1 MPVIPLTITSTMS
14 VASELGGAFMTPA
27 KCDDEG
33 NLYIR
38 KLAMDR
44 PLLGPVVKIAADGKR
59 TAIFDPSVFS
69 QLHLDRADAFSAAS
83 DGGLYQV
90 AQKGIVKPV
99 LYVLHFF
106 SDGTASTSVR
116 LDADLEVYNFAAFA
130 NGSFLVS
137 GLQRDVTNGKDPGKK
152 FTAAFLD
159 SGQMIA
165 KLSFEPAPGDLA
177 PGKEKH
183 AGQPPTAAS
192 NLVKPAGP
200 EKAEPIL
207 DLTDAEVGGD
217 GNLYVMRRSSPVL
230 IYVVSPSGTVLRTLK
245 IATPAHVQF
254 PSGFHLSANRLA
266 VSFAHDE
273 NQSQTLVVADAQLGR
288 RIAAYS
294 FTDPT
299 GAAPSFACYSAN
311 EGVFTFLRL
320 GEGNALEVLRAAAE

>member
-1 MPVIPLTITSTMS
+1 
-14 VASELGGAFMTPA
+14 MTPA
-27 KCDDEG
+27 KCDDDG

-38 KLAMDR
+38 KLAIDR
-44 PLLGPVVKIAADGKR
+44 PLLGPVVKINADGKR
-59 TAIFDPSVFS
+59 TAIFDPAVFS

-137 GLQRDVTNGKDPGKK
+137 GLQRDVTNSKDSGKK

-165 KLSFEPAPGDLA
+165 NVSFKPPPGT
-177 PGKEKH
+177 EKH
-183 AGQPPTAAS
+183 AAPKAAT
-192 NLVKPAGP
+192 NVNKPAAAEKP
-200 EKAEPIL
+200 EPVL

-230 IYVVSPSGTVLRTLK
+230 IYVVSPSGMILRTLK
-245 IATPAHVQF
+245 IATPAHVEF

-266 VSFAHDE
+266 VSFANDE

-288 RIAAYS
+288 KIAAYS

-299 GAAPSFACYSAN
+299 GTVPSFACYSAN
-311 EGVFTFLRL
+311 EGAFTFLRL
-320 GEGNALEVLRAAAE
+320 GEGNTLEVLRAAAE